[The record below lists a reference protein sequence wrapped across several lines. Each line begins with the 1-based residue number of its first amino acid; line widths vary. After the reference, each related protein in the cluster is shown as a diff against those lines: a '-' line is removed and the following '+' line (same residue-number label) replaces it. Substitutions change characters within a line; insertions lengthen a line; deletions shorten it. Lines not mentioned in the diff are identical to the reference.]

1 VRPGTRVLQWYLKSD
16 RKEKP
21 LKNKTA
27 LIIATLDTKAQEV
40 LFVKSLIEERG
51 VNTLVMDTGTTGQ
64 CPFTPD
70 IPSHKI
76 AGAVSRTLP
85 ELLSFHDESKAM
97 GEMAKGAEIV
107 VTELLEKSAFDGVI
121 ALGGTMGTSL
131 ALSVFRRV
139 PTDLV
144 KVLVSTVAL
153 SYFVTPQSLRND
165 IVMFQVAS
173 DLWGLNRLAKRDLT
187 RAALATAC
195 AIESDEE
202 NPEENAPFITMTTL
216 GGSFLK
222 YASPVKERLER
233 EGYEVAIFHSVS
245 MQGGIMERLIE
256 EGKVAGVLDLCP
268 QELLSETAG
277 GHCCSPGRM
286 EAAAWKGI
294 PQIVGP
300 GGLGFFPSGPLK
312 DLPEK
317 FKGRFT
323 FSHNEIASGIQATT
337 EEMAELAKTMA
348 AKLNGS
354 CGPVVVIIPERGFME
369 YDRQGGRLHYPEGR
383 KIFMD
388 TLGDNLNSDI
398 EFIRMDCHIN
408 DPEYAEKV
416 TEMALRLF
424 KCAL

>member
-1 VRPGTRVLQWYLKSD
+1 M
-16 RKEKP
+16 
-21 LKNKTA
+21 KNKTV

-40 LFVKSLIEERG
+40 LFVKNLIEERG
-51 VNTLVMDTGTTGQ
+51 VKTLVMDTGTTGQ
-64 CPFTPD
+64 CPFAPD

-76 AGAVSRTLP
+76 AEAVSRTLP
-85 ELLSFHDESKAM
+85 ELLSFHDESRAM

-131 ALSVFRRV
+131 ALRVFQRL
-139 PTDLV
+139 PTGLV

-153 SYFVTPQSLRND
+153 SYFVTPQGLRND

-195 AIESDEE
+195 AVESDEE
-202 NPEENAPFITMTTL
+202 ETEEYAPFVTMTTL

-245 MQGGIMERLIE
+245 IQGGIMERLIE
-256 EGKVAGVLDLCP
+256 EGKVHGVLDLCP
-268 QELLSETAG
+268 QELLAEFSD

-286 EAAAWKGI
+286 EAAARKGI
-294 PQIVGP
+294 PQVVGP
-300 GGLGFFPSGPLK
+300 GGLGFFPWGSLK
-312 DLPEK
+312 DLPER

-323 FSHNEIASGIQATT
+323 FSHNEIASGIKASL
-337 EEMAELAKTMA
+337 EEMAGAAEIMA
-348 AKLNGS
+348 DRLNGAR
-354 CGPVVVIIPERGFME
+354 GPVTVIIPEKGFLE
-369 YDRQGGRLHYPEGR
+369 YDRPGQRLYYPKGR
-383 KIFMD
+383 KIFVD
-388 TLGDNLNSDI
+388 TLRDHLNSELD
-398 EFIRMDCHIN
+398 FISMDCHIN
-408 DPEYAEKV
+408 DPVYAEKV
-416 TEMALRLF
+416 AETALRLF
-424 KCAL
+424 KGP